1 MHFSE
6 IYYSSFSRNTLYS
19 KTPKDVRFLADALKE
34 TKTCFY
40 LRTKA
45 VIIFVWKKG
54 HNETYLNFKRLDF
67 VRDRD
72 KIDELIR
79 KGTVK
84 QQVLELK

>member
-1 MHFSE
+1 MHFLE
-6 IYYSSFSRNTLYS
+6 IYYSSFSRNTIYS
-19 KTPKDVRFLADALKE
+19 KPKDVRFLADALNE
-34 TKTCFY
+34 TRACFY

-45 VIIFVWKKG
+45 VVIFVWKKG
-54 HNETYLNFKRLDF
+54 HNETYLNFQRLDF
-67 VRDRD
+67 VKDRD

>member
-1 MHFSE
+1 MHFIE
-6 IYYSSFSRNTLYS
+6 IYYSSFSRNTIYS
-19 KTPKDVRFLADALKE
+19 KPKDVHFLSDALKE
-34 TKTCFY
+34 TRSCFY
-40 LRTKA
+40 LKTKA
-45 VIIFVWKKG
+45 VVIFNWRRG
-54 HNETYLNFKRLDF
+54 PNETYLNFQRLDF

>member
-19 KTPKDVRFLADALKE
+19 KTPKDVRFLADALNE
-34 TKTCFY
+34 TKACFY

-45 VIIFVWKKG
+45 VVIFVWKKR
-54 HNETYLNFKRLDF
+54 HNETYLNFQRLDF
-67 VRDRD
+67 VKDRG

-79 KGTVK
+79 LGVK